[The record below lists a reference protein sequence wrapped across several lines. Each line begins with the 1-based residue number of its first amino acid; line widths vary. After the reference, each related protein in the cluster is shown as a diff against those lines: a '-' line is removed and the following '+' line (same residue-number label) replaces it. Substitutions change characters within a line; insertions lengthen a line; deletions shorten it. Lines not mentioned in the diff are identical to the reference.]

1 MSPRTVNEARAA
13 IVCDLDRYWGEEHER
28 LMELLDDLQRAH
40 AHELAERIR
49 AHDWP
54 TGCASGCCV
63 AEPDDAADLI
73 DPYTD

>member
-40 AHELAERIR
+40 AHELAEKIR
-49 AHDWP
+49 AEADELDGWP
-54 TGCASGCCV
+54 DTQHAMRKG
-63 AEPDDAADLI
+63 ADLI